1 MLGGCPDR
9 ARRPW
14 RHSGLVGRAWG
25 KRGMETRR
33 RQGLIAQC
41 LTRERNRAT
50 IALSISFNEVEATMQ
65 LAAILASKGDF
76 VATITP
82 EQNVADVV
90 AMLTD
95 ISVGALVVSDDGR
108 SIAGIVSE
116 RDVVR
121 ALASGA
127 SALTNSIASI
137 MTHQVYCAPPDASV
151 DDLMHLM
158 TDRRIRHVPITDA
171 DGLLLGIVSIGDV
184 VKSRLSELEGERAAL
199 LDYIT
204 QGG

>member
-1 MLGGCPDR
+1 
-9 ARRPW
+9 
-14 RHSGLVGRAWG
+14 
-25 KRGMETRR
+25 
-33 RQGLIAQC
+33 
-41 LTRERNRAT
+41 
-50 IALSISFNEVEATMQ
+50 MQ

-127 SALTNSIASI
+127 SALTNSVASI
-137 MTHQVYCAPPDASV
+137 MTHQVYCAPTDASV